1 MRDWLP
7 ERACFVSF
15 WFTSQLLWH
24 ASTLLFCSVSCKSQ
38 IFVAVLIHAVYVQA
52 LADTLMITCV
62 LSLITTHC
70 VTEPGPNYRRSVGGA
85 PELAES
91 LLQTGQYVLRSA
103 QDMWSFG
110 MAMLEVL
117 GGQRPLEHQLLL
129 MSAQFKAE
137 VQATGRSKA
146 HLEYLARLLL
156 DSVPYADQV
165 LLPETLIKAAT
176 SNGFDHHILLE
187 CCQ

>member
-1 MRDWLP
+1 MHVCCHDESYSVMLICHSLDTTVQI
-7 ERACFVSF
+7 AA
-15 WFTSQLLWH
+15 H
-24 ASTLLFCSVSCKSQ
+24 ADGKVLAMLTALFLSNSSK
-38 IFVAVLIHAVYVQA
+38 I
-52 LADTLMITCV
+52 CV

-70 VTEPGPNYRRSVGGA
+70 VTEPGPNYRRSVGGES

-91 LLQTGQYVLRSA
+91 LLQTGQYVPRSA

-176 SNGFDHHILLE
+176 SNGFDHHTLLE